1 MKGERQARTW
11 KGLSNRPRKGCLDLA
26 RARRRRQA
34 SLEGSPTRV
43 NGLEAEPKS
52 RLLLKGRTKKE
63 EGPILMGQDRSGDPK
78 EIFECGDCG
87 GDPDA
92 RTDELEHVAEV
103 EGD

>member
-34 SLEGSPTRV
+34 SLKGSPTRV
-43 NGLEAEPKS
+43 NGLEAELKS

-63 EGPILMGQDRSGDPK
+63 KGSTSMDQDRLGDPK
-78 EIFECGDCG
+78 GVFGV
-87 GDPDA
+87 
-92 RTDELEHVAEV
+92 R
-103 EGD
+103 